1 MVTIKLELWENP
13 NFPQLDILE
22 NQTNE
27 VLEAFNKCRKLELEL
42 HGNDTEIKKFNIS
55 INTLT
60 ERRAQESFKHSSY
73 SKNVAIYMDA
83 LSKESE
89 TVEAILIILSSL
101 LVEARNRRESTN
113 RLRQDY
119 QDFLE
124 NFNNYYVIDNLN
136 NEQIEIKNP
145 EFVIPILSFLF
156 STFIFYLNMNC
167 DPLSSNQDNACN
179 NIPEILWRT
188 LGHNASK
195 DKKSPNDE
203 EKQKDKEPQKD
214 KKSSNDEKKQKDK
227 EPQKDKKSNDEKE
240 QKDEGLRGGKKSSNY
255 EEKQKEEEL
264 KKDNNPLNNEKEL
277 KDRQSPKNE
286 KSQNEKKKEEITTW
300 CPSWLPWLCYSKAP
314 LSNTISTNDTN
325 NQTNGGT
332 YTNDTN
338 NQINAKPPNDGKS
351 PKNGDLIISQIS
363 TVLHPKNFPDDKE
376 SQKDEDT
383 QKDRESQNGEEP
395 QNGKES
401 QNGGKISKDEIN
413 IWCPSWLS
421 WLCNFEESLP
431 NTISANDT
439 NNQTSGGT
447 HTNDTN
453 NQTNGVTFTI
463 DTSNKING
471 GTHANDTSDTNNQ
484 TNGGTY
490 TNDTNNQINAKPP
503 NDGKSPKNGDL
514 IISQISTVLHPK
526 NFPDDKESQKDEDTQ
541 KDRESQNGEEPQNGK
556 ESQNGGKIPKD
567 EITTWCPSWL
577 SWLCN
582 FEESL
587 PNTISANDTNNQTN
601 GGTYTNDTNNQT
613 SGGTHTNDTNNQ
625 TNQTS
630 GFSLSNQMNP
640 VHPNVVNNHTNEI
653 NQTDQIHVSQY
664 VNAIVF
670 GILIALLM
678 WILLRITKPKLY
690 LPWMKDRKRKSQRL
704 EELSQQKNNK
714 IFEIKNKLP
723 VIITNVDILY
733 QFWDNQIDCITNN
746 SNTLRSVDE
755 KEKIKIPKK
764 LALSIE
770 EDWRNQS
777 NSCEEN
783 YVRMKHLVT
792 FNFILTE

>member
-264 KKDNNPLNNEKEL
+264 KKDNKPLNNEKEL

-300 CPSWLPWLCYSKAP
+300 CPSWLPW
-314 LSNTISTNDTN
+314 
-325 NQTNGGT
+325 
-332 YTNDTN
+332 
-338 NQINAKPPNDGKS
+338 
-351 PKNGDLIISQIS
+351 
-363 TVLHPKNFPDDKE
+363 F
-376 SQKDEDT
+376 
-383 QKDRESQNGEEP
+383 
-395 QNGKES
+395 
-401 QNGGKISKDEIN
+401 
-413 IWCPSWLS
+413 
-421 WLCNFEESLP
+421 
-431 NTISANDT
+431 
-439 NNQTSGGT
+439 
-447 HTNDTN
+447 
-453 NQTNGVTFTI
+453 
-463 DTSNKING
+463 
-471 GTHANDTSDTNNQ
+471 
-484 TNGGTY
+484 
-490 TNDTNNQINAKPP
+490 
-503 NDGKSPKNGDL
+503 
-514 IISQISTVLHPK
+514 
-526 NFPDDKESQKDEDTQ
+526 
-541 KDRESQNGEEPQNGK
+541 
-556 ESQNGGKIPKD
+556 
-567 EITTWCPSWL
+567 
-577 SWLCN
+577 WLCN

-601 GGTYTNDTNNQT
+601 
-613 SGGTHTNDTNNQ
+613 GGTHTNDTNNQ

-714 IFEIKNKLP
+714 ILEIKNKLP

-755 KEKIKIPKK
+755 KEKIKIP
-764 LALSIE
+764 
-770 EDWRNQS
+770 
-777 NSCEEN
+777 
-783 YVRMKHLVT
+783 
-792 FNFILTE
+792 